1 MSGFGFYA
9 ERRGGAMLPLVLV
22 GLSVFVV
29 LLGLMSLALKSEP
42 VDVAPQEFRLPF
54 DGHAT
59 WSTYSGHRPS
69 EGRDV
74 FPQSPDAWDGTVL
87 AALGGTVIF
96 ASNVG
101 KCGAGG
107 YGNVLVLEH
116 LIDGTHYRSIY
127 AHLSEFYVGPGD
139 TPAKGAA
146 IGFYGSTGCSTE
158 NHLHFEVRQGSLGST
173 AFKGAPANV
182 DHISGVNVVGSS
194 GCCGGAAIGPS
205 VNTGTAD
212 DPDTDGDR
220 LARSRP

>member
-22 GLSVFVV
+22 GLVVFVV
-29 LLGLMSLALKSEP
+29 LGLTALALKSER
-42 VDVAPQEFRLPF
+42 VDVAPGEFRLPF

-59 WSTYSGHRPS
+59 WSTYRDHRPS

-74 FPQSPDAWDGTVL
+74 FPKSPDAWDGTVL

-101 KCGAGG
+101 GCDGGG

-116 LIDGTHYRSIY
+116 LIDGTPYRSIY
-127 AHLSEFYVGPGD
+127 AHLSAFYVGLGD

-146 IGFYGSTGCSTE
+146 IGFYGSTGCSTG
-158 NHLHFEVRQGSLGST
+158 NHLHFEIRQGSVAAL
-173 AFKGAPANV
+173 AFRGAPANL

-205 VNTGTAD
+205 VNTVTTD
-212 DPDTDGDR
+212 DPDTDGDGID
-220 LARSRP
+220 RSGP

>member
-9 ERRGGAMLPLVLV
+9 ERRGGTMFPLVLV
-22 GLSVFVV
+22 GLSIFVV
-29 LLGLMSLALKSEP
+29 LGLTALALKSER
-42 VDVAPQEFRLPF
+42 VDVAPGEFRLPF
-54 DGHAT
+54 AGQAT
-59 WSTYSGHRPS
+59 WSTYGGHNPP

-74 FPQSPDAWDGTVL
+74 FPKSPDAWDGTVL

-96 ASNVG
+96 VGNVG
-101 KCGAGG
+101 DCGGGG

-127 AHLSEFYVGPGD
+127 AHLSAFYVALGD

-158 NHLHFEVRQGSLGST
+158 NHLHFEVRQGSLEST
-173 AFKGAPANV
+173 AFTGAPANV
-182 DHISGVNVVGSS
+182 DHLSGVNVVGSS

-205 VNTGTAD
+205 ENTGIAD

-220 LARSRP
+220 LARSGP

>member
-9 ERRGGAMLPLVLV
+9 ERRGSAVFPLVLV
-22 GLSVFVV
+22 GLSVFVA
-29 LLGLMSLALKSEP
+29 LGFMSLALKSEP
-42 VDVAPQEFRLPF
+42 VDVAPEEFRLPF

-59 WSTYSGHRPS
+59 WSTYRGHRPS

-74 FPQSPDAWDGTVL
+74 FPRSPDAWDGTVL

-101 KCGAGG
+101 NCGGGG

-127 AHLSEFYVGPGD
+127 AHLSEFYVGLGD

-158 NHLHFEVRQGSLGST
+158 NHLHFEIRQSSLAPT
-173 AFKGAPANV
+173 AFTGAPANV
-182 DHISGVNVVGSS
+182 DHISGVNVVGWS

-205 VNTGTAD
+205 ENTGVTD
-212 DPDTDGDR
+212 DSGTDGDR